1 MRMRKGVLGAVMAAA
16 VAMAGCSGATRPSKY
31 YALELPAMPAQA
43 SGNSHAVSL
52 LVGRMTA
59 PHLYRDDRLVY
70 RSTGLELGTYEYH
83 RWAEPPTDMLE
94 AMIVRM
100 LRTSGK
106 YQTVQALHSNARGD
120 YIVRG
125 RLHDFEEVAG
135 ESSGIVARVAMEV
148 ELYELKSG
156 KTVWT
161 HFYAHDEPVAGKD
174 VPDVVA
180 ALNKNVQAGLAQ
192 MTASLDQ
199 YFTQHPPK

>member
-1 MRMRKGVLGAVMAAA
+1 MRMRRAFLGLAITAATG
-16 VAMAGCSGATRPSKY
+16 MLGCGGATRPSKY
-31 YALELPAMPAQA
+31 YALDLPAMPAPA
-43 SGNSHAVSL
+43 GSGSYPVSL
-52 LVGRMTA
+52 LVGRVTA

-70 RSTGLELGTYEYH
+70 RAEGMELGTYEYH

-94 AMIVRM
+94 AMMVRL

-125 RLHDFEEVAG
+125 RLHDFEEVTG
-135 ESSGIVARVAMEV
+135 SSGIVARVAMEV

-161 HFYAHDEPVAGKD
+161 NFYAHDEPVAGKE

-180 ALNKNVQAGLAQ
+180 ALNRNVQAGLGQ
-192 MTASLDQ
+192 MAASLDE
-199 YFTQHPPK
+199 YFAKNLKK

>member
-1 MRMRKGVLGAVMAAA
+1 MPTRRRVLSLAVLAAA
-16 VAMAGCSGATRPSKY
+16 VMLGCGGATRPSKF
-31 YALELPAMPAQA
+31 YALELPAMPAPA
-43 SGNSHAVSL
+43 ATGSYPVSL
-52 LVGRMTA
+52 LVGRVTA

-70 RSTGLELGTYEYH
+70 RAEGLQLGTYEYH

-94 AMIVRM
+94 AMIVRL
-100 LRTSGK
+100 LRTTGK
-106 YQTVQALHSNARGD
+106 YQSVQALHSNARGD

-125 RLHDFEEVAG
+125 RLHDFEEVTG
-135 ESSGIVARVAMEV
+135 QSSGIVARVAMEV

-180 ALNKNVQAGLAQ
+180 ALNTNVQAGLSQIA
-192 MTASLDQ
+192 AGLDQ
-199 YFTQHPPK
+199 YFAQHPPK